1 MFKDDEIDAGIVKIA
16 KDAETF
22 QQRIHNYAVSILK
35 VWHDD
40 KDALK
45 AIARI
50 NALQD
55 ASPYHTR
62 AFSVWVGLMLPL
74 MWAKEN
80 KVWYGDVDAVLTG
93 KEFMAA
99 RDLPFWK
106 ASPPPVAQPWI
117 MADALQKILD
127 KAQKRVDDPKEGDK
141 VNVAAFK
148 HLREAIKV
156 LNGDVVE

>member
-55 ASPYHTR
+55 ASPYHCLLYT
-62 AFSVWVGLMLPL
+62 S
-74 MWAKEN
+74 
-80 KVWYGDVDAVLTG
+80 DA
-93 KEFMAA
+93 
-99 RDLPFWK
+99 
-106 ASPPPVAQPWI
+106 
-117 MADALQKILD
+117 AD
-127 KAQKRVDDPKEGDK
+127 E
-141 VNVAAFK
+141 
-148 HLREAIKV
+148 
-156 LNGDVVE
+156 